1 MPDKFSKE
9 IRRKNMQAI
18 RSKKTSLE
26 NKIFTELWRK
36 NYRFQRNVNSLFGH
50 PDLAIKKYRI
60 VIFIDSCFWHG
71 CCLHFQAPI
80 TNADYWDAKIKRN
93 IERDTEVTT
102 HYDNCKWNILRIW
115 EHEVKNDFN
124 ETVKKIEDFIE
135 YSKQNEIK

>member
-18 RSKKTSLE
+18 KSKKTSLE
-26 NKIFTELWRK
+26 NEIFTVLWRE
-36 NYRFQRNVNSLFGH
+36 NYRFQRNVNTLFGR

-71 CCLHFQAPI
+71 CCLHFQAPV
-80 TNADYWDAKIKRN
+80 TNAGYWDSKIKRN

-102 HYDNCKWNILRIW
+102 YYKNEGWNILRIW
-115 EHEVKNDFN
+115 EHEVKNDFSKAI
-124 ETVKKIEDFIE
+124 KKIEDFIE
-135 YSKQNEIK
+135 YAKQNEMQ